1 LNEKRPRRLDAAAL
15 LMSLSP
21 SQRVAMS
28 SAIFS
33 LSAQKALDDVL
44 PPELCE
50 LHM

>member
-1 LNEKRPRRLDAAAL
+1 MDAAAL

-21 SQRVAMS
+21 LAQRVAMS